1 MPDGTYHQPTK
12 NRRFSWS
19 KKVVAGLRLQYM
31 LFRRSLPGRVHART
45 ETFPAD
51 ASRSAIARRLKR
63 LRRELLDDVDAVD
76 LRFLGVTEEAA

>member
-1 MPDGTYHQPTK
+1 MPDGTHQPTK

-19 KKVVAGLRLQYM
+19 KKVGAGMRPQYM
-31 LFRRSLPGRVHART
+31 LFRRSLLNRVHMRT

-51 ASRSAIARRLKR
+51 ASRSSIARTLKR
-63 LRRELLDDVDAVD
+63 MRRELLDEVDAVD

>member
-1 MPDGTYHQPTK
+1 MADGTYHQPTK

-19 KKVVAGLRLQYM
+19 KKLVGYGLTYS
-31 LFRRSLPGRVHART
+31 LFRRSLPGRVHARI

-63 LRRELLDDVDAVD
+63 MRRELLDEVDAID